1 MRVAHMKSPIKFG
14 YCSMPRVRTFG
25 HPAPGQI
32 IAYIS
37 CAFIPLSRIIAP
49 ADLAARTKLSE
60 GQKDAPVGYLTSSG

>member
-49 ADLAARTKLSE
+49 QTLPPAPNYRKDKRTL
-60 GQKDAPVGYLTSSG
+60 Q